1 MSEISNSY
9 ARISCLYTLTL
20 LLLVVCTYPK
30 SSFAGQKDNAPSKTA
45 FIEKWE
51 KHISGLDTTEVFE
64 KTDTA
69 GIYTFK
75 TNLFPY
81 SGQLKLLNV
90 VISEDLDYYYNYDL
104 DTDYLIKGVAEIK
117 LLNSDDDFASDHY
130 YSFELWNDNHFLFY
144 IEENN
149 RWLTAEELEKRQGR
163 VNGYDGYDDDY
174 DTDISS
180 TCAIKSALI
189 DLLPIILCLLFVVFI
204 VRRSSKFQKAHTE
217 KFDRSLE
224 MQKEQLELLKKLA
237 DKS

>member
-9 ARISCLYTLTL
+9 ARISFLYTLTL

-64 KTDTA
+64 ETDTP

-81 SGQLKLLNV
+81 SGQLELLNV

-117 LLNSDDDFASDHY
+117 LSNIDDDFESNHY
-130 YSFELWNDNHFLFY
+130 YSFELWNEHHFLFY
-144 IEENN
+144 VKENN
-149 RWLTAEELEKRQGR
+149 RWLTADDLKKRQAKT
-163 VNGYDGYDDDY
+163 DGYDDFED
-174 DTDISS
+174 SS
-180 TCAIKSALI
+180 TAPSAPCALKSG
-189 DLLPIILCLLFVVFI
+189 LLSISPIILFLIFI
-204 VRRSSKFQKAHTE
+204 IFIMRRSSKFQKAHTE